1 MAKAAT
7 ATSFE
12 SILDTAADA
21 VERPKP
27 MPAGTYDCI
36 VKGLYEEGVSTQ
48 KKTPFVKFTY
58 VFQSALEDVN
68 EEELAEILTDKDG
81 NTQKLSEKS
90 IKDTYY
96 TTNDALFR
104 LTEAMEAMGIDLDG
118 KTVRAA
124 LGETPNCSLRVVVSH
139 RTPDG
144 SDQVFAEVKRVMKTD

>member
-1 MAKAAT
+1 MAKQSA

-27 MPAGTYDCI
+27 PPAGTFDCI
-36 VKGLYEEGVSTQ
+36 VKGLYEEGQSTQ
-48 KKTPFVKFTY
+48 KKTPFVRFTY

-68 EEELAEILTDKDG
+68 EDEMAEWLGDS
-81 NTQKLSEKS
+81 KLSERS

-96 TTNDALFR
+96 TTPDALFR
-104 LTEAMEAMGIDLDG
+104 LTEAMEAMGIDLTG
-118 KTVRAA
+118 KTVRAGLA
-124 LGETPNCSLRVVVSH
+124 ETPNCSLRVVVSH

-144 SDQVFAEVKRVMKTD
+144 SDQVFAEVKRVMAAD